1 MTQSDDRIIGIDIAK
16 IVAMLLV
23 VAVHINGFGL
33 PYVGNNPPGLF
44 YLLLR
49 SFLGAIFMACIDIFA
64 IASGFVGIASSFKIS
79 RIVRLW
85 IQVVFTGLA
94 VLACLDFFTEIDVQI
109 KEYLKACIPIA
120 KEEYWYMTAY
130 FMLCFIM
137 PVLNAGIKSLAQ
149 NELRNIV
156 LFLLGVVCVESF
168 VCSVGALGVE
178 GGYSFEWLLVLYMVG
193 AYIRLY
199 DPLNKPKWALLG
211 SACVCAMIAGWMPQV
226 VQKCTF
232 ITGVHI
238 PRLFEFGGYTSPFT
252 VIIAFCIFV
261 FCLKVRIDSERT
273 RRIVGLLS
281 STTLG
286 VYLIHV
292 QPVFFRDV
300 FGKYVHKVTVFD
312 GRGYLCSL
320 IILTCG
326 VYAVCTMLDF
336 LRILLFRSIGGFL
349 FNRRR

>member
-1 MTQSDDRIIGIDIAK
+1 MRNSNDRIIGVDLAK

-23 VAVHINGFGL
+23 VAVHVNGFGL
-33 PYVGNNPPGLF
+33 PYAGNEPPGLG

-49 SFLGAIFMACIDIFA
+49 SFMGAIFGACINIFA
-64 IASGFVGIASSFKIS
+64 IASGYVGITSSFKIS
-79 RIVRLW
+79 RMIRLW

-94 VLACLDFFTEIDVQI
+94 VLVCLDFFTDIDVQI

-137 PVLNAGIKSLAQ
+137 PVLNAGIKSLAE

-156 LFLLGVVCVESF
+156 LLLLGVVCVESF

-211 SACVCAMIAGWMPQV
+211 SACVCAMVAGWMPQV
-226 VQKCTF
+226 VQKFTF

-252 VIIAFCIFV
+252 VIIALCIFAL
-261 FCLKVRIDSERT
+261 CLKVRIDSERT

-286 VYLIHV
+286 VYLILV

-300 FGKYVHKVTVFD
+300 FGKYVAKFAIYGGVEYSF
-312 GRGYLCSL
+312 SL
-320 IILTCG
+320 IFLTCG
-326 VYAVCTMLDF
+326 IYVACTLLDL
-336 LRILLFRSIGGFL
+336 LRIMLFRSIEDFL
-349 FNRRR
+349 AIRQR